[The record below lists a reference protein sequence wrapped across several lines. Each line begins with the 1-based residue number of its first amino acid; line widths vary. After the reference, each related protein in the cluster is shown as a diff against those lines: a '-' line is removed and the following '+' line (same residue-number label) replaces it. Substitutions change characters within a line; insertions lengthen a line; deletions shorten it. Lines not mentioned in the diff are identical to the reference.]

1 MYATMLCPARYLSKK
16 LARPIRTKDS
26 GTLPPSWVPGSGVS
40 RLMATGGRIAAGEAD
55 KAAFRKQV
63 ELALFYDAKLDLA
76 K

>member
-1 MYATMLCPARYLSKK
+1 
-16 LARPIRTKDS
+16 
-26 GTLPPSWVPGSGVS
+26 
-40 RLMATGGRIAAGEAD
+40 MATGGRIAAGEAD